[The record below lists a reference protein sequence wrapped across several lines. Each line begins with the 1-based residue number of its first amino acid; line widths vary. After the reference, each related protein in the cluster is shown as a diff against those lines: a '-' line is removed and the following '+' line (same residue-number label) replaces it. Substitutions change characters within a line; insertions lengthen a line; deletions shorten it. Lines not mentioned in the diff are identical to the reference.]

1 MLKLPNNIRI
11 QIARKANSNSWK
23 ISELLEVIKVEIERM
38 KINESKPTSPWN
50 RPNHITASA
59 LTARSSES
67 FKLQCVYCKG
77 EHYSASCKTVKNV
90 RECIDVSTVFERD
103 TKWKIAKLT
112 KPAVTVTKN
121 IINPFVF
128 QSVKIAEKTNRG
140 MTTFNKG
147 GMTIKWTLIRQLQ
160 QCQCLERKEEYYYK
174 PQKHRPTM

>member
-38 KINESKPTSPWN
+38 KINESKPTSPSN

-90 RECIDVSTVFERD
+90 RECIDVSTVFEKGHQMKDCQVDKTCRHCNKKHHQSICFSVRENSREDESGHDDLQQRRHDDKMD
-103 TKWKIAKLT
+103 TNL
-112 KPAVTVTKN
+112 TVTT
-121 IINPFVF
+121 V
-128 QSVKIAEKTNRG
+128 S
-140 MTTFNKG
+140 MS
-147 GMTIKWTLIRQLQ
+147 
-160 QCQCLERKEEYYYK
+160 
-174 PQKHRPTM
+174 